1 MAKNIDQA
9 VGNSERETGSED
21 DRRISVR
28 CETSCHEGCTSYD
41 GDEFGSNSHSDIS
54 SNTRTCSSVSC
65 TVSDVSCVDDIS
77 FAHNICHM

>member
-21 DRRISVR
+21 ERIISVR
-28 CETSCHEGCTSYD
+28 CETSCHD

-54 SNTRTCSSVSC
+54 SNTRTSSSVSC